1 MEMKKV
7 NGGSIRAIG
16 YDDKRRALV
25 VELSAGTFEYASV
38 SPEMWRRFSTSASMQ
53 SFFRDQI
60 DEVFNKRRIK

>member
-1 MEMKKV
+1 MKKV

-25 VELSAGTFEYASV
+25 VELPAGTFEYASV
-38 SPEMWRRFSTSASMQ
+38 SSEMWRRFSTSASMQ

-60 DEVFNKRRIK
+60 DEVFSKRRIK